1 MSLRPVADVA
11 VGDPLGELSVEVDR
25 ARLVAYAAASMDHN
39 PIHWN
44 DRVATGVGLPGVIA
58 HGMWTMGAASTLLT
72 RWAGD
77 PAAVVSYGCR
87 FTRPVP
93 VPDPGSAT
101 LTVSGRVI
109 AVDPEARTA
118 TVDLDVRADT
128 AGEAPVLGKARAT
141 LRLA

>member
-1 MSLRPVADVA
+1 MTRAAADVSA
-11 VGDPLGELSVEVDR
+11 GDPLGELTVEVDR

-39 PIHWN
+39 PIHWS
-44 DRVATGVGLPGVIA
+44 DRVATEVGLPGVIA

-93 VPDPGSAT
+93 VPDPGHAT
-101 LTVSGRVI
+101 LTVTGRVTS
-109 AVDPEARTA
+109 VDPEARTA
-118 TVDLDVRADT
+118 GVELDVRADT
-128 AGEAPVLGKARAT
+128 ADGATVLGKARAT
-141 LRLA
+141 VRLR